1 MSACCYFGRWSRA
14 GAVWLSLVGTCAAAQ
29 AAPPVEQLRVV
40 GGLAGV
46 NAYTR
51 HEEPFWTKELP
62 RLTDGLATAEI
73 VPFDQAGLSG
83 EEMLRVVQMGAVPFG
98 TILLSRSSASEPEL
112 AGPDLAG
119 LNPDFASMDR
129 TVAAYRPRMATLLKE
144 RYGLQLLALYTYPA
158 QVVFCAKAFGRLA
171 DLAGRR
177 VRVSSAS
184 QADFVSALGATP
196 VQTPFAQI
204 VSSVKA
210 GSVDCA
216 VTGTMSGNT
225 IGLHEVTTHIHPM
238 AINWGVAA
246 LVANGDRWARLNPSV
261 RQVLERELPRVERN
275 IWAES
280 ERETAEGLACNT
292 GTAGCK
298 TGRKGSM
305 KQVAAHPADEQLR
318 VELLQKAVVPAWVK
332 RCGPSCATVWQ
343 QTLSRQLAATAS
355 R

>member
-1 MSACCYFGRWSRA
+1 MSALIRPACVLRRCVVLLS
-14 GAVWLSLVGTCAAAQ
+14 AVWVVGSGQ
-29 AAPPVEQLRVV
+29 AAPPVEQLRIV
-40 GGLAGV
+40 GGLAGL
-46 NAYTR
+46 NAYLR

-62 RLTDGLATAEI
+62 RLTDGQATAEI

-83 EEMLRVVQMGAVPFG
+83 EEMLRVVQMGAVPFANV
-98 TILLSRSSASEPEL
+98 LLSRSAANEPEL
-112 AGPDLAG
+112 GAPDLPG
-119 LNPDFASMDR
+119 LSPDFASMER
-129 TVAAYRPRMATLLKE
+129 TVAAYRPRMAALLRE
-144 RYGLQLLALYTYPA
+144 RYGLQLLAVYTYPA
-158 QVVFCAKAFGRLA
+158 QVVFCAKSFSRLS

-177 VRVSSAS
+177 VRVSSGS

-216 VTGTMSGNT
+216 ITGTMSGNT
-225 IGLHEVTTHIHPM
+225 IGLHEVTTHVHPM

-246 LVANGDRWARLNPSV
+246 FVANGDRWARLNPAV
-261 RQVLERELPRVERN
+261 RRVIERELPRLERN
-275 IWAES
+275 ILAES

-305 KQVAAHPADEQLR
+305 RQVAANPADEQLR
-318 VELLQKAVVPAWVK
+318 LELLQKAVVPAWVK
-332 RCGPSCATVWQ
+332 RCGPSCNTVWQ
-343 QTLSRQLAATAS
+343 QTLSPQLTVSA